1 MRQSIRTRTEEILKK
16 DKELYEVNES
26 LIATEKSKDEFISM
40 ISHELKTPIT
50 PIKLYSDMLLKSGFM
65 GTLNEKQKKAIE
77 TIGKSVLRL
86 QILISDMFDVHKL
99 EIGKLNLSKTPTD
112 VRDMINES
120 LSALLPIAQ
129 AKNVKLVSEVKTDGN
144 INCDPSRIEQVISNL
159 VKNAIDFVSSDT
171 GKIVVRV
178 EDGSQDQNDR
188 PNDSSINRG
197 GNLIFTVE
205 DNGIGVP
212 PEKSK
217 HLFKKFY
224 QIDTSAS
231 RKHGGTGL
239 GLAICK
245 GIIEE
250 HGGTIWLD
258 LEYDKGARFKFTLPR
273 NNR

>member
-1 MRQSIRTRTEEILKK
+1 
-16 DKELYEVNES
+16 
-26 LIATEKSKDEFISM
+26 
-40 ISHELKTPIT
+40 
-50 PIKLYSDMLLKSGFM
+50 
-65 GTLNEKQKKAIE
+65 
-77 TIGKSVLRL
+77 
-86 QILISDMFDVHKL
+86 
-99 EIGKLNLSKTPTD
+99 
-112 VRDMINES
+112 
-120 LSALLPIAQ
+120 
-129 AKNVKLVSEVKTDGN
+129 
-144 INCDPSRIEQVISNL
+144 
-159 VKNAIDFVSSDT
+159 
-171 GKIVVRV
+171 
-178 EDGSQDQNDR
+178 
-188 PNDSSINRG
+188 
-197 GNLIFTVE
+197 LIFTVE